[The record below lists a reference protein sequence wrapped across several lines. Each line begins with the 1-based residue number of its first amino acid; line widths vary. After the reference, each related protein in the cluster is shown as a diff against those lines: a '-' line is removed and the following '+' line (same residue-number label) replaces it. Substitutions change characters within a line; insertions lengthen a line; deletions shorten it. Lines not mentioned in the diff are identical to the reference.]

1 MHFSCNSSGYSLF
14 FSNRRSHLNNDF
26 FDSDDSYGYDNDM
39 NVRDYN
45 YYIID
50 NRMKED
56 IKNNIQNLVKNA
68 FERYNS
74 TK

>member
-1 MHFSCNSSGYSLF
+1 
-14 FSNRRSHLNNDF
+14 
-26 FDSDDSYGYDNDM
+26 M
-39 NVRDYN
+39 NVRDFT

>member
-1 MHFSCNSSGYSLF
+1 MGMHFSCNSSGYSLF
-14 FSNRRSHLNNDF
+14 FS
-26 FDSDDSYGYDNDM
+26 